1 MSSIKEIEP
10 SFVLKILVSSIIGVS
25 LLYGTQFVL
34 DDEQFSLV
42 STILF
47 VIIPAILVILSS
59 YVAVKEWK
67 NKTQNKI
74 AMIFFAG
81 GVACWFIAEQMWTV
95 LSIVFKLEPFP
106 SIADIFY
113 ILGYPSFVVFLIV
126 YLKPIKS
133 NITKNTFL
141 FSCTM
146 SLIFLIPA
154 FYVLTDYYQ
163 EDTPLAVTIGVLYPI
178 LGSVLSFFILLG
190 ITFFFK
196 GTHTNFW
203 TMIFI
208 GFLIFTITDTL
219 FLFTV
224 IDDSYYNGH
233 ITDLLYLIGYIFL
246 IGGIVFYLKTKIKTQ
261 NYEKHVMTFEVI
273 GKFVIPLIIGTV
285 FLITSLLLIYTHG
298 TAISNESLITSL
310 YAGIFV
316 IIAIFSATIF
326 IISRNISK
334 FLHLKTKEIQNQKQD
349 LKIMLDEKS
358 DDLSQSL
365 EFSRVGA
372 NLSQIIHDLKN
383 SITVISA
390 NLDIIEN
397 SGIDSPVL
405 SSRIKPLRESVD
417 LINEQM
423 NDVLNYVKKPTVKI
437 IETKLFEIL
446 EKSIRNIDVPK
457 TIFIHRPTADVSIH
471 CDPMQMTRVFI
482 NILTNA
488 ISAMNNNGTISIKVK
503 QNNDKIIIDF
513 ENSGVG
519 IPKDIMDKIFE
530 PLFTTKLHGTGL
542 GLFTCQK
549 IIRRHNG
556 NISVK
561 NNPTTFTIELPQNK
575 N

>member
-1 MSSIKEIEP
+1 MKIIES
-10 SFVLKILVSSIIGVS
+10 SFVLKILGLSIIGVS
-25 LLYGTQFVL
+25 LLYVTQFVL
-34 DDEQFSLV
+34 DDEQFSVV

-47 VIIPAILVILSS
+47 VIIPAIFVILSS
-59 YVAVKEWK
+59 YTAVKEWK

-81 GVACWFIAEQMWTV
+81 GVVCWFIAEQMWLV
-95 LSIVFKLEPFP
+95 LSIVFKLDPFP

-113 ILGYPSFVVFLIV
+113 ILGYPSFVVFFIL
-126 YLKPIKS
+126 YLKPLKS
-133 NITKNTFL
+133 NITKNIFL
-141 FSCTM
+141 FSGTI

-154 FYVLTDYYQ
+154 LYVLTDYYH
-163 EDTPLAVTIGVLYPI
+163 EDTPFAVTVGILYPI

-203 TMIFI
+203 TMIFV
-208 GFLIFTITDTL
+208 GFLIFAITDTL

-246 IGGIVFYLKTKIKTQ
+246 IGGIAFYLKTKIETTKF
-261 NYEKHVMTFEVI
+261 EKHVMTFEVI
-273 GKFVIPLIIGTV
+273 GKFVIPLIIGTT

-298 TAISNESLITSL
+298 TTISNESLITSL
-310 YAGIFV
+310 FAGIFV
-316 IIAIFSATIF
+316 IITIFSLTVF
-326 IISRNISK
+326 IISKNITK

-349 LKIMLDEKS
+349 LKILLEEKS
-358 DDLSQSL
+358 DDISQSL

-372 NLSQIIHDLKN
+372 NLSQIIHDLRN
-383 SITVISA
+383 PITIIAV

-397 SGIDSPVL
+397 SGIDNPIL
-405 SSRIKPLRESVD
+405 LSRIKSMRESID
-417 LINEQM
+417 LVNEQM

-437 IETKLFEIL
+437 IETKLFEVL
-446 EKSIRNIDVPK
+446 EKSIRNIDVPQ
-457 TIFIHRPTADVSIH
+457 TVSIHRPTADVSIH
-471 CDPMQMTRVFI
+471 CDPVQMTLVFI

-488 ISAMNNNGTISIKVK
+488 ISAMNNKGTISIKVK
-503 QNNDKIIIDF
+503 QNNGKIIIDF

-530 PLFTTKLHGTGL
+530 PLFTTKVHGIGL
-542 GLFTCQK
+542 GLSTCRK
-549 IIRRHNG
+549 IITQHNG

-561 NNPTTFTIELPQNK
+561 NNPTTFTIELPQN
-575 N
+575 

>member
-1 MSSIKEIEP
+1 MKIIES
-10 SFVLKILVSSIIGVS
+10 SFVLKILGLSIIGVS
-25 LLYGTQFVL
+25 LLYVTQFVL
-34 DDEQFSLV
+34 DDEQFSVV

-47 VIIPAILVILSS
+47 VIIPAIFVILSS
-59 YVAVKEWK
+59 YTAVKEWK

-81 GVACWFIAEQMWTV
+81 GVVCWFIAEQMWLV
-95 LSIVFKLEPFP
+95 LSIVFKLDPFP

-113 ILGYPSFVVFLIV
+113 ILGYPSFVVFFIL
-126 YLKPIKS
+126 YLKPLKS
-133 NITKNTFL
+133 NITKNIFL
-141 FSCTM
+141 FSGTI

-154 FYVLTDYYQ
+154 LYVLTDYYH
-163 EDTPLAVTIGVLYPI
+163 EDTPFAVTVGILYPI

-203 TMIFI
+203 TMIFV
-208 GFLIFTITDTL
+208 GFLIFAITDTL

-246 IGGIVFYLKTKIKTQ
+246 IGGIAFYLKTKIETTKF
-261 NYEKHVMTFEVI
+261 EKHVMTFEVI
-273 GKFVIPLIIGTV
+273 GKFVIPLIIGTT

-298 TAISNESLITSL
+298 TTISNESLITSL
-310 YAGIFV
+310 FAGIFV
-316 IIAIFSATIF
+316 IITIFSLTVF
-326 IISRNISK
+326 IISKNITK

-349 LKIMLDEKS
+349 LKILLEEKS
-358 DDLSQSL
+358 DDISQSL

-372 NLSQIIHDLKN
+372 NLSQIIHDLRN
-383 SITVISA
+383 PITIIAV

-397 SGIDSPVL
+397 SGIDNPIL
-405 SSRIKPLRESVD
+405 LSRIKSMRESID
-417 LINEQM
+417 LVNEQM

-437 IETKLFEIL
+437 IETKLFEVL
-446 EKSIRNIDVPK
+446 EKSIRNIDVPQ
-457 TIFIHRPTADVSIH
+457 TVSINRPTADVSIH
-471 CDPMQMTRVFI
+471 CDPVQMTLVFI

-488 ISAMNNNGTISIKVK
+488 ISAMNNKGTISIKVK
-503 QNNDKIIIDF
+503 QNNGKIIIDF

-530 PLFTTKLHGTGL
+530 PLFTTKVHGIGL
-542 GLFTCQK
+542 GLSTCRK
-549 IIRRHNG
+549 IITQHNG

-561 NNPTTFTIELPQNK
+561 NNPTTFTIELPQN
-575 N
+575 